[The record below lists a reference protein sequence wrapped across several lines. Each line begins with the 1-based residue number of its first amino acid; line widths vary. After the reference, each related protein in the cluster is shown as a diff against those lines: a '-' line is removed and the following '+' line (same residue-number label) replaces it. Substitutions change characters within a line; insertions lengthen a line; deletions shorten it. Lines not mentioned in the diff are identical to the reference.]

1 MLLTLGASS
10 IHNNF
15 NQQFFLRDEGALS
28 ILGSVRTRDLPTLQ
42 AEGLSQGSSQHLSLP
57 SLLPS
62 LKHHHCITHIIKI

>member
-1 MLLTLGASS
+1 MLLTLGTSS

-15 NQQFFLRDEGALS
+15 NQQFFLQDEGALW
-28 ILGSVRTRDLPTLQ
+28 ILGPVHTRDLSTPQ
-42 AEGLSQGSSQHLSLP
+42 AEGLSQGSSQHFSLP